1 MSPAA
6 DPIPLPA
13 CLAPADRAA
22 EPETDGVAWN
32 ERHLQC
38 IWADARLRP
47 PLATTGGEPIEV
59 LSPGVWN
66 GGPGPDFRGAILRI
80 GGRRAAGDVEIH
92 VRPSDWA
99 AHGHDGD
106 PRYANVVLHVAWFPP
121 APGAA
126 LPDIPLALLADAML
140 ARPGFS
146 FDQIDPDAVFCQICS
161 ENRSQGTGSVDRDA
175 HKTDHSSSS

>member
-1 MSPAA
+1 MTAPSPA
-6 DPIPLPA
+6 PLPLPP
-13 CLAPADRAA
+13 CLAPAGRAE

-47 PLATTGGEPIEV
+47 AALATTGGEPVEV

-66 GGPGPDFRGAILRI
+66 GGPGPDFRGAVLRI

-99 AHGHDGD
+99 AHGHDAD
-106 PRYANVVLHVAWFPP
+106 PRYDRVVLHVAWFPP
-121 APGAA
+121 APGA
-126 LPDIPLALLADAML
+126 
-140 ARPGFS
+140 
-146 FDQIDPDAVFCQICS
+146 
-161 ENRSQGTGSVDRDA
+161 
-175 HKTDHSSSS
+175 

>member
-1 MSPAA
+1 MTAPAA
-6 DPIPLPA
+6 PLPLPP
-13 CLAPADRAA
+13 CLAPAGRAE

-47 PLATTGGEPIEV
+47 AALATTGGEPVEV

-66 GGPGPDFRGAILRI
+66 GGPGPDVRGAVRRI

-99 AHGHDGD
+99 AHGHGGD
-106 PRYANVVLHVAWFPP
+106 PRY
-121 APGAA
+121 
-126 LPDIPLALLADAML
+126 
-140 ARPGFS
+140 
-146 FDQIDPDAVFCQICS
+146 
-161 ENRSQGTGSVDRDA
+161 DRV
-175 HKTDHSSSS
+175 